1 MFPTGLTPTLTH
13 AECIERMA
21 VSRIFLPELRVMC
34 RAYRGDDRQGGQAK
48 ARLVRVTRAPAK
60 KV

>member
-34 RAYRGDDRQGGQAK
+34 RAYRGEDVIDRAG
-48 ARLVRVTRAPAK
+48 RLRPGWSV
-60 KV
+60 